1 MAALA
6 RTYRLG
12 EDDDLGIVAG
22 NRICGELSTI
32 AALIATVSI
41 ISGWPAIA
49 ADVPLS
55 ERKSGYQFLA
65 RETRAMQDDDTANPG
80 MLWVL
85 DGEALWNR
93 KVGKANKS
101 CADCHNDASTSMK
114 GVAARYPAFNE
125 TANRPIDLEQRIN
138 ICRTD
143 QQNATPLLFE
153 SNEMLALAGFVGRQ
167 SRGMPIAVSDDERTK
182 PFIQAGRAMFE
193 RRQGQLNLSCA
204 QCHDDN
210 WGAKLAGVS
219 VPQGHPTGYPLYRL
233 EWQAMGSLQRRLR
246 NCLIGM
252 RAQAYTFGAPEYVN
266 LELFLMWRARGMA
279 IETPA
284 VRP

>member
-32 AALIATVSI
+32 ATLISAVSI
-41 ISGWPAIA
+41 ISGWSAIA
-49 ADVPLS
+49 ADIPLS

-125 TANRPIDLEQRIN
+125 PANRPIDLEQRIN

-167 SRGMPIAVSDDERTK
+167 SRGMPIAMSDDERTK

>member
-49 ADVPLS
+49 ADILLS

-125 TANRPIDLEQRIN
+125 AANRPIDLEQRIN